1 MKFFTFFI
9 AAMATATS
17 VAAVAI
23 PYANRAEHH
32 PDMLQKRS
40 NSIDMISLDSNSP
53 QGTVHLER
61 RQSYSDK
68 VNAEAK
74 EKIEKRIK
82 KWQKKIYKLE
92 VKLFKGD
99 GNRDKIERKIEEYKK
114 KITDNGGIPQSK
126 FHPTADGSQT
136 AVKPDDEGG
145 KDGEDGDGKDGT
157 GDTAIEDRLL
167 RTPNPMIFP

>member
-61 RQSYSDK
+61 RQGYSDK
-68 VNAEAK
+68 ANAK
-74 EKIEKRIK
+74 TRKKIEKT
-82 KWQKKIYKLE
+82 
-92 VKLFKGD
+92 
-99 GNRDKIERKIEEYKK
+99 N
-114 KITDNGGIPQSK
+114 
-126 FHPTADGSQT
+126 GSQT
-136 AVKPDDEGG
+136 VVKQDDEGG
-145 KDGEDGDGKDGT
+145 KDDDDGKDGADDKDDKDDK
-157 GDTAIEDRLL
+157 GDKE
-167 RTPNPMIFP
+167 

>member
-61 RQSYSDK
+61 R
-68 VNAEAK
+68 
-74 EKIEKRIK
+74 
-82 KWQKKIYKLE
+82 
-92 VKLFKGD
+92 D

-145 KDGEDGDGKDGT
+145 KDGEDGEDGKDGT
-157 GDTAIEDRLL
+157 GDTGDADAKDDKGDADAKDDKDDKE
-167 RTPNPMIFP
+167 

>member
-61 RQSYSDK
+61 RQGYSDK
-68 VNAEAK
+68 VNAK
-74 EKIEKRIK
+74 TRKKIEK
-82 KWQKKIYKLE
+82 KLE
-92 VKLFKGD
+92 KLKKKVEKTKAKLASGD
-99 GNRDKIERKIEEYKK
+99 GNSKSSKGNSQNMRENRKVY
-114 KITDNGGIPQSK
+114 
-126 FHPTADGSQT
+126 
-136 AVKPDDEGG
+136 
-145 KDGEDGDGKDGT
+145 
-157 GDTAIEDRLL
+157 
-167 RTPNPMIFP
+167 

>member
-99 GNRDKIERKIEEYKK
+99 E
-114 KITDNGGIPQSK
+114 Q

-145 KDGEDGDGKDGT
+145 KDGEDGEDGKDGT
-157 GDTAIEDRLL
+157 GDTGDADAKDDKGDADAKDDKDDKE
-167 RTPNPMIFP
+167 

>member
-61 RQSYSDK
+61 RAETLKEANADAQREVDEK
-68 VNAEAK
+68 VAEWK
-74 EKIEKRIK
+74 
-82 KWQKKIYKLE
+82 
-92 VKLFKGD
+92 
-99 GNRDKIERKIEEYKK
+99 RKIEEMKATIARGEGNTAKLEK
-114 KITDNGGIPQSK
+114 KIK
-126 FHPTADGSQT
+126 KYEEKSQ
-136 AVKPDDEGG
+136 
-145 KDGEDGDGKDGT
+145 
-157 GDTAIEDRLL
+157 
-167 RTPNPMIFP
+167 

>member
-61 RQSYSDK
+61 RQGYSDK
-68 VNAEAK
+68 VNAK
-74 EKIEKRIK
+74 TRKKIEK
-82 KWQKKIYKLE
+82 
-92 VKLFKGD
+92 
-99 GNRDKIERKIEEYKK
+99 
-114 KITDNGGIPQSK
+114 T
-126 FHPTADGSQT
+126 
-136 AVKPDDEGG
+136 
-145 KDGEDGDGKDGT
+145 
-157 GDTAIEDRLL
+157 
-167 RTPNPMIFP
+167 

>member
-61 RQSYSDK
+61 RAETLKEANADAQREVDEK
-68 VNAEAK
+68 VAEWK
-74 EKIEKRIK
+74 
-82 KWQKKIYKLE
+82 
-92 VKLFKGD
+92 
-99 GNRDKIERKIEEYKK
+99 RKIEEMKATIARGEGNTAKLEK
-114 KITDNGGIPQSK
+114 KIKKYEEKIAMNTKPLPGEIP
-126 FHPTADGSQT
+126 TTTNGSQT
-136 AVKPDDEGG
+136 VVKQDDEGG
-145 KDGEDGDGKDGT
+145 KDDADGKDG
-157 GDTAIEDRLL
+157 EDAKE
-167 RTPNPMIFP
+167 